1 MDQEGGD
8 ENEQGPKPRKGRTQ
22 IDLNFIWKLYND
34 SVEINGLSLSM
45 LVRSRQNDAE
55 GGACQN
61 TSSHWLKKIM
71 RMYSRRATLGF
82 KDVRHLNMVCDASRH
97 GVYEC
102 LVSVAY
108 SRHNDIGCY
117 PPTQSLRSSKFV
129 SPGEIECDSTVERL
143 LAEGS
148 RLRMSAYRMFQAL
161 SHQIQLLTDHTLT
174 LTSFLAPEEMKAA
187 LEPVPLDATRVVT
200 GHFVRNVKKNGEEE
214 SAVSLLSLAKL
225 PMLVIGM
232 DQGTVG
238 MACAAFLM
246 ETGAA
251 MTHFYWDPYH
261 RLVRDLKLAT
271 TNCPPDVKLQL
282 QQGQLCGSYM
292 FSINYKPFKTAGFHD
307 EKKSLLNTF
316 METETQDCVVH
327 YIVEMFKIL
336 WLKKI
341 NKIKFQASI
350 FIIFLDILSQCF
362 VQTFG
367 RNPTC
372 SCGMLN

>member
-1 MDQEGGD
+1 
-8 ENEQGPKPRKGRTQ
+8 
-22 IDLNFIWKLYND
+22 
-34 SVEINGLSLSM
+34 
-45 LVRSRQNDAE
+45 
-55 GGACQN
+55 
-61 TSSHWLKKIM
+61 
-71 RMYSRRATLGF
+71 
-82 KDVRHLNMVCDASRH
+82 
-97 GVYEC
+97 
-102 LVSVAY
+102 
-108 SRHNDIGCY
+108 
-117 PPTQSLRSSKFV
+117 
-129 SPGEIECDSTVERL
+129 
-143 LAEGS
+143 
-148 RLRMSAYRMFQAL
+148 
-161 SHQIQLLTDHTLT
+161 
-174 LTSFLAPEEMKAA
+174 
-187 LEPVPLDATRVVT
+187 
-200 GHFVRNVKKNGEEE
+200 
-214 SAVSLLSLAKL
+214 
-225 PMLVIGM
+225 MLVIGM

-336 WLKKI
+336 WLKSI

-350 FIIFLDILSQCF
+350 FIIFLDILSVSFKPSAGIRLVPAVC
-362 VQTFG
+362 
-367 RNPTC
+367 
-372 SCGMLN
+372 